1 MPLEIVTG
9 RSKSGKSKYIYDT
22 IERLAKEGKEVMLI
36 VPEQYTHAA
45 EKKLL
50 SRIDAIKDNLVEVFS
65 FNRLSQITEKRL
77 GFAPCQIA
85 DSVTKALIIDDILKN
100 GEFEFYRNCSGKTGF
115 VDMIAS
121 TIGEFKKYM
130 LLPETLVKAS
140 EDAEDE
146 ILSMKLRDL
155 SLIYKS
161 YENAVSKKALDA
173 DDCLTLL
180 ASRLEKTDIYRDKY
194 VFFDEFSTFVPQEIG
209 VIKALNLSAKSV
221 CVSLCFDENDKNK
234 ILFMPTLD
242 TFNRLRKCAGA
253 SVKHTKLSG
262 SNFLSEEL
270 SFLEKNLFTFP
281 HDNYNGKCEN
291 INIYSLRNP
300 LSEVEVCAQN
310 ICTLIREKG
319 YRFGDIGVIMPDID
333 AYAGHIERVFDFN
346 GIEYFIDNKNDII
359 NHHIIRF
366 VLSLLECYIY
376 DYSYASIFNFLKAS
390 FLNANSKNIALMQK
404 YILKTNIKR
413 TTWLTDE
420 KWDNLLDA
428 NFADDEIS
436 KKALCEIRDKYVL
449 PLAKMHE
456 KIKGRHTV
464 KENISALYELVGELK
479 LSDTISRNIDSF
491 TKKGELRY
499 AKEYEKIW
507 DILVSVFDD
516 MVELKSD
523 DKVNVKEFYDMLFTA
538 FSQHKVGFIPS
549 STDRVIVGNTERT
562 RTDGLKVL
570 FVLGVNEGL
579 FPVCPKA
586 DGVLIDSD
594 KNRLK
599 DVGVEFSTTSSV
611 AAFYSQF
618 SAYLAFTMP
627 EEKLIVS
634 YPKLDNDFKTL
645 RKSYIIDRIEKI
657 FSLKEISESSI
668 EDRQLL
674 TCVNSAE
681 ELLCT
686 NIDKFHK
693 NIDIDPIWKSVY
705 KYFKENT
712 DFSDKIN
719 YYLETDNIARNLS
732 DKNLKQLISILSYTS
747 VSKLERYMAC
757 KYSYFIDYILRIE
770 APREPTVDALDI
782 GNITHTVLE
791 ILSKEVGQTRE
802 SFALVTDEYILNRT
816 EQLVMECLEKFVST
830 KDDITQ
836 REKFAIT
843 RLKNSIFICF
853 KTVQSQF
860 ANSLFE
866 PLGYEIEFND
876 KSPLGCIDIETDDGH
891 KVKLTGKID
900 RADIYET
907 DGKAYVRVIDY
918 KTGSKE
924 FKLDDVLYGLSL
936 QLMVYLNKL
945 VSSDDKYTYGG
956 ALYFHVTNP
965 IVKTDS
971 RIDNESIDALIS
983 KELMLKGIVPYDEKL
998 LYAYDDKIATSL
1010 AKGTSKKKRVDLH
1023 GFEVIDKYLNKKIG
1037 SICSDI
1043 LKGDISISPTKKNN
1057 HVPCDYCL
1065 YKSIC
1070 RFDPGQEG
1078 NSYSVYNSKN
1088 EYEEIIKEMEEAID
1102 VDTKPTECN

>member
-1 MPLEIVTG
+1 MSLEIVTG

-50 SRIDAIKDNLVEVFS
+50 SRVDAIKDNLVEVFS

-77 GFAPCQIA
+77 GFPSRQIA
-85 DSVTKALIIDDILKN
+85 DSVTKALVIDDILKN
-100 GEFEFYRNCSGKTGF
+100 NEFEFYRNCSGKTGF

-140 EDAEDE
+140 DDAKDE

-161 YENAVSKKALDA
+161 YEEAILKKSLDA

-180 ASRLEKTDIYRDKY
+180 ASRLLNSDIYKDKY
-194 VFFDEFSTFVPQEIG
+194 VFFDEFSTFVPQEIS
-209 VIKALNLSAKSV
+209 VIKALNLHAKSV
-221 CVSLCFDENDKNK
+221 CVSLCLDENEKNK
-234 ILFMPTLD
+234 ILFMPTID
-242 TFNRLRKCAGA
+242 TFNRLTKCGGGN
-253 SVKHTKLSG
+253 VKHTKLLESKFA
-262 SNFLSEEL
+262 SQEL
-270 SFLEKNLFTFP
+270 SFLEKNLFAFP
-281 HDNYNGKCEN
+281 HEKYNGTCEN
-291 INIYSLRNP
+291 IKIYSLRNP

-310 ICTLIREKG
+310 ICALIREKG
-319 YRFGDIGVIMPDID
+319 HRFGDIGVIMPDID
-333 AYAGHIERVFDFN
+333 AYAGHIERVFDYN
-346 GIEYFIDNKNDII
+346 AIEYFIDNKNDII

-376 DYSYASIFNFLKAS
+376 DYSYASIFNYLKAA
-390 FLNANSKNIALMQK
+390 FLNADSKNVALMQK

-413 TTWLTDE
+413 TTWLIDE
-420 KWDNLLDA
+420 KWNKLLDA

-464 KENISALYELVGELK
+464 KENVTALYDLILELK
-479 LSDTISRNIDSF
+479 LADTIAKNIDSF
-491 TKKGELRY
+491 TNQGELRY
-499 AKEYEKIW
+499 AKQYEKIW

-516 MVELKSD
+516 MVELKAE

-549 STDRVIVGNTERT
+549 STDRVLVGNTERT
-562 RTDGLKVL
+562 RTEGLKVL

-586 DGVLIDSD
+586 DGVLVDAD
-594 KNRLK
+594 KNLLK

-618 SAYLAFTMP
+618 SAYSAFTMP
-627 EEKLIVS
+627 EEKLIIS
-634 YPKLDNDFKTL
+634 YPKSDNDFKTL
-645 RKSYIIDRIEKI
+645 RKSYIIDRVQKI

-668 EDRQLL
+668 EDREFL
-674 TCVNSAE
+674 TCANSAE
-681 ELLCT
+681 ELLCS

-705 KYFKENT
+705 KYFADNT
-712 DFSDKIN
+712 NFADKIN
-719 YYLETDNIARNLS
+719 YFLETDNIARNLS
-732 DKNLKQLISILSYTS
+732 EKNLKQLISILSYTS

-782 GNITHTVLE
+782 GNITHAVLE
-791 ILSKEVGQTRE
+791 ILSKEVGQSRA
-802 SFALVTDEYILNRT
+802 SFASVTDEYILNRT
-816 EQLVMECLEKFVST
+816 EELVMESLEKFMST
-830 KDDITQ
+830 KDEITE

-866 PLGYEIEFND
+866 PLGYEIEFSD
-876 KSPLGCIDIETDDGH
+876 KSPLGCIDIKTDDGH
-891 KVKLTGKID
+891 SVKLTGKID
-900 RADIYET
+900 RADIFET
-907 DGKAYVRVIDY
+907 DGKAYVRVVDY

-945 VSSDDKYTYGG
+945 VSVNDKYTYGG

-971 RIDNESIDALIS
+971 PTDNESIDELIS
-983 KELMLKGIVPYDEKL
+983 KELMLKGIVPYDERL
-998 LYAYDDKIATSL
+998 LQAYEDKIASSL
-1010 AKGTSKKKRVDLH
+1010 TKGTSKKKRVSMH
-1023 GFEVIDKYLNKKIG
+1023 GFEIIDKYLNKKIG

-1057 HVPCDYCL
+1057 YVPCSYCP
-1065 YKSIC
+1065 YGSIC
-1070 RFDPGQEG
+1070 RFDPSEEG
-1078 NSYSVYNSKN
+1078 NSYNVYSSKN
-1088 EYEEIIKEMEEAID
+1088 EYEDILKEMEEAID
-1102 VDTKPTECN
+1102 VDTKPTDCD